1 MYTIQPS
8 RLSILTRPY
17 QWRRSLRL
25 GVGIYALAKY
35 TGTKWIL
42 EPDQKLWAEVLGD
55 LDSEGLLD
63 QVMPKAN
70 PEFLASG
77 YAYTH
82 AQTEKNKCIV
92 KVEVGNLKKS
102 LLVFGDRYWIDNSP
116 SKPQEFSKLPINW
129 KNSFGG
135 ASNIKNSDGKGLDEI
150 LVGEIRVTPL
160 PNIENP
166 LQQISSKTDRPEPI
180 SFGPIGPNHPDRLS
194 MIGSYS
200 EEWFKYDFPGFLPDM
215 DPRIFNMAPED
226 QQWIQLSEVPKGA
239 SFKIWNMHPEKACW
253 EGTLPRLNARAFIKK
268 EKPDSLLQEIEGMT
282 LSTTWF
288 LPERDSIILMFHGS
302 IEIEDEDA
310 DDIATIMGAI
320 EQEDDCRS
328 IDHYR
333 NVFMLRTDFESAP
346 DYATDDSQLVSE
358 ALITSSV
365 GVEDYSLD
373 KSKLSM
379 RIDKFLETQEKQ
391 TSETLN
397 RYGIVDRDYE
407 SEFVGPD
414 VELSSMTDA
423 ERSDYFKKIEEA
435 SDDQIKKIISQT
447 KIDNPKS
454 AALLNK
460 IEKMIDADAED
471 AEDYKIPI
479 SGPPD
484 LSYFDQD
491 INDRIKGHED
501 YQKFKEQTQRLK
513 GYARKSYLYTA
524 QHQQTAPRV
533 SSERNQLILQEISA
547 RYQETKDLTKLDL
560 TGINFDRLTFDGAD
574 FSETFLEN
582 TLFSHCI
589 LKNINFNEAVL
600 TRSHFIN
607 CTLENI
613 NFKKSNLAESK
624 LENCKVVDTHFIETE
639 IDDIQ
644 FFKSTFLRSK
654 FETIVPDKVEWIDS
668 RFLECSFDLSVLS
681 DGIIKSS
688 VFSKSNL
695 FKVLFENMKL
705 WNTEFTQSLLKDCA
719 FSEVFCD
726 STNFTDSTLTNVMF
740 EEDSQLLACRFLT
753 SVLQECNFIE
763 TQMDSIQFC
772 GSNLTGSDFTKAILH
787 TCNFDNAVA
796 RDTIFYKADLTGSSF
811 RSANLIQA
819 TLEKSNLADCDFSN
833 ATMFRTNV
841 SKVKLSPETKFDGAF
856 QDQLELYPMYRD
868 QLNVNALFFNEKK

>member
-1 MYTIQPS
+1 MNTIQPS

-17 QWRRSLRL
+17 QWRGNLRL
-25 GVGIYALAKY
+25 GIGIYVLAK
-35 TGTKWIL
+35 KVEKNWLL
-42 EPDQKLWAEVLGD
+42 EPDQKLWAEVLSE

-82 AQTEKNKCIV
+82 AQTEKDTCVV
-92 KVEVGNLKKS
+92 KVEVGNLQKS
-102 LLVFGDRYWIDNSP
+102 LLVFGDRYWIDNKP
-116 SKPQEFSKLPINW
+116 SKPQEFSKLAINW
-129 KNSFGG
+129 KNAFGG
-135 ASNIKNSDGKGLDEI
+135 SSNAKNTAGKGLDEI
-150 LVGEIRVTPL
+150 QVGELKVTPL

-166 LQQISSKTDRPEPI
+166 LQQISSRTDRPEPI
-180 SFGPIGPNHPDRLS
+180 SFGPIGPNHPDRLA

-215 DPRIFNMAPED
+215 DPRIFNMAADD
-226 QQWIQLSEVPKGA
+226 QQWTQLGEVPKGA

-253 EGTLPRLNARAFIKK
+253 EGTLPRLRARAFITKS
-268 EKPDSLLQEIEGMT
+268 DGCFQEIDGVT

-320 EQEDDCRS
+320 EQEDDSRS

-346 DYATDDSQLVSE
+346 DYATDDSQLISE
-358 ALITSSV
+358 ALIPLND
-365 GVEDYSLD
+365 GMEDYSLD
-373 KSKLSM
+373 KSKLSI

-397 RYGIVDRDYE
+397 RYGIVDHDYE

-423 ERSDYFKKIEEA
+423 ERSDYFKKIDVA
-435 SDDQIKKIISQT
+435 SDDQIKRIINQT
-447 KIDNPKS
+447 KIESPQS
-454 AALLNK
+454 AALLTQ
-460 IEKMIDADAED
+460 IEKMIDADAD
-471 AEDYKIPI
+471 ADNYKIPI

-491 INDRIKGHED
+491 VNDRMRGHED

-533 SSERNQLILQEISA
+533 SLEKNQLILQELTA

-560 TGINFDRLTFDGAD
+560 TGVNFDHLTFDGAD

-589 LKNINFNEAVL
+589 LKNINFTEAVL

-613 NFKKSNLAESK
+613 SFKKSNLAESK
-624 LENCKVVDTHFIETE
+624 FENCKVVDTHFIESE

-654 FETIVPDKVEWIDS
+654 FETIVPDKVEWINS
-668 RFLECSFDLSVLS
+668 RFQECSFDLSVLS

-688 VFSKSNL
+688 IFAKSNL
-695 FKVLFENMKL
+695 SKVLFDNMKL

-719 FSEVFCD
+719 FSETFCD
-726 STNFTDSTLTNVMF
+726 STSFTDSTLTNVMF
-740 EEDSQLLACRFLT
+740 EEDSRLIACKFLT
-753 SVLQECNFIE
+753 SVLHECNFIE
-763 TQMDSIQFC
+763 TQMNSIQFF

-787 TCNFDNAVA
+787 TCNFDKVVA
-796 RDTIFYKADLTGSSF
+796 RDTIFYKTDLTGSSF

-841 SKVKLSPETKFDGAF
+841 SRVKLSPETKFDGTF
-856 QDQLELYPMYRD
+856 QDQLEVYPMHRD
-868 QLNVNALFFNEKK
+868 QLNVNALFSNEKK